1 MMFDQLLKLNEEML
15 KSMQSMMNLD
25 AFEKA
30 MKPMTDL
37 LELQRSMLES
47 LAEEQTQLS
56 IEMMADAL
64 EEARTVCQC
73 QSMPELMEVHKK
85 FLQKYREKI
94 SDLTKKQASSWTQI
108 SEEAL
113 NLVKRNTEEMA
124 KSLNK

>member
-1 MMFDQLLKLNEEML
+1 
-15 KSMQSMMNLD
+15 
-25 AFEKA
+25 
-30 MKPMTDL
+30 
-37 LELQRSMLES
+37 
-47 LAEEQTQLS
+47 
-56 IEMMADAL
+56 MMADAL

>member
-37 LELQRSMLES
+37 LELQRAMLES